1 MKPLETVTT
10 AIANS
15 FRSKLRTTLTILA
28 IFVGAFTLTI
38 TNGLGTGI
46 SNYIDSQVA
55 AVGPSNAFTVTK
67 TDASTSPGSGPQKYD
82 PNTRVLAAGGRPGS
96 TQVALNQSDLDTL
109 AAIPGITGVNPV
121 SRLSPAYV
129 QWNSQEKYQL
139 SISPLAGAQPQ
150 LAAGAPL
157 DDAGSEPQIVLP
169 SSYITPLGLP
179 GNDQAIGQDVT
190 IGIQDAAGTM
200 HTITARISGVEDNA
214 LLGSGG
220 AFANKALTAALTDA
234 QSTGAPA
241 ATKNTWTAATATF
254 TPSTKAQINDIKSR
268 LTAAGYTAQTL
279 EDRIGTVKT
288 VINGIIGVLDAFA
301 IIALVAAGFGIVNTL
316 LMSVQERT
324 REIGLMKAM
333 GMGSGSVFAL
343 FSTEA
348 AFIGLLGSLIG
359 SAAAIGLGTAIS
371 GVLARGPLS
380 DLAGLQ
386 ILSFAP
392 GSVAGVIL
400 LVMIIAFLA
409 GTLPAWRA
417 ARQNPIDSLRY
428 E

>member
-1 MKPLETVTT
+1 MKPLETVKT
-10 AIANS
+10 AISNS

-46 SNYIDSQVA
+46 SNYIDAQIA

-67 TDASTSPGSGPQKYD
+67 TDTSTDAGSGPKKYD
-82 PNTRVLAAGGRPGS
+82 PNTRVIAVGGRPGS
-96 TQVALNQSDLDTL
+96 TELALTQADLDKMAT
-109 AAIPGITGVNPV
+109 IPGITSVSPV
-121 SRLSPAYV
+121 TRLNTAYI
-129 QWNSQEKYQL
+129 QWNNKDKYQL
-139 SISPLAGAQPQ
+139 SISPLAGAHPP
-150 LAAGAPL
+150 LAAGTAM
-157 DDAGSEPQIVLP
+157 DDTGSQSQITLP
-169 SSYITPLGLP
+169 SNYVVPLGLTD
-179 GNDQAIGQDVT
+179 NAHAIGQNIT
-190 IGIQDAAGTM
+190 IGILDATGTM
-200 HTITARISGVEDNA
+200 HTVTATIQGVEENA

-220 AFANKALTAALTDA
+220 ALANKALTTALAGA
-234 QSTGAPA
+234 QNTGAA
-241 ATKNTWTAATATF
+241 AVGLQTWTAATAAF
-254 TPSTKAQINDIKSR
+254 TPTNSRAVNDMKSQ
-268 LTAAGYTAQTL
+268 LSAAGYTAQTL
-279 EDRIGTVKT
+279 DDRIGTVKT

-359 SAAAIGLGTAIS
+359 SAVAIGLGTVVS

-380 DLAGLQ
+380 DLSGLQ

-392 GSVAGVIL
+392 APVAGVII
-400 LVMIIAFLA
+400 LVMAIAFIA
-409 GTLPAWRA
+409 GTLPAARA